1 MLITLQMSSTKGF
14 GRWIAAAVAM
24 VVAGVLLWYF
34 RSAVV
39 YILISAVLAI
49 IGGPLVRLLLRV
61 KMGKFTLPRW
71 AAALITLVVMWVVLV
86 SFCLLAVPLVV
97 GKISSLAELDLRAV
111 LSNIQQPLEHIQNYI
126 SSLSLVDNEPV
137 SLPEILV
144 GWLRKVLNYDT
155 INAAFSSVVDITM
168 TVAIAFFS
176 VSFITFF
183 FLKEDGL
190 FFRMVTA
197 LFPERYSDNVSRAL
211 DKVVELLSRYFTGLV
226 VESLILMTI
235 ISVALLAFGI
245 RTEDACFI
253 GVMMGVLNVIPYAGP
268 VMGGIAALF
277 VGIVTPIEGMTIG
290 YTLAV
295 IAGTLLTVKGLD
307 DFVLQPTL
315 YSERVNA
322 HPLEVFIVI
331 LLAGSVGGILG
342 MLLAIP
348 SYTVLRV
355 FAKEF
360 FSQYTLVKKLT
371 KDI

>member
-1 MLITLQMSSTKGF
+1 MNSSINLGKWLAGL
-14 GRWIAAAVAM
+14 AAMA
-24 VVAGVLLWYF
+24 VAGVLLWYF
-34 RSAVV
+34 RSTVV

-49 IGGPLVRLLLRV
+49 IGGPLVRLLTRV
-61 KMGKFTLPRW
+61 KVGKFAMPRW
-71 AAALITLVVMWVVLV
+71 CAALVTLMVMWVVLV
-86 SFCLLAVPLVV
+86 SFCLLVVPLVV
-97 GKISSLAELDLRAV
+97 GKVSSLAELDLRAV
-111 LSNIQQPLEHIQNYI
+111 LSNIQQPLERVQSYI
-126 SSLSLVDNEPV
+126 SSLSLVDNQPV
-137 SLPEILV
+137 SLTEILV

-155 INAAFSSVVDITM
+155 VNAAFSSVGDITM

-197 LFPERYSDNVSRAL
+197 LFPENYKDNVSRAL

-226 VESLILMTI
+226 VESLILMTV
-235 ISVALLAFGI
+235 ISITLVLFGL
-245 RTEDACFI
+245 RSEDACFI
-253 GVMMGVLNVIPYAGP
+253 GVMMGVMNVIPYAGP
-268 VMGGIAALF
+268 LMGGIASLF
-277 VGIVTPIEGMTIG
+277 GGIVTPIEGMTIG

-360 FSQYTLVKKLT
+360 FSQYALVKKLT